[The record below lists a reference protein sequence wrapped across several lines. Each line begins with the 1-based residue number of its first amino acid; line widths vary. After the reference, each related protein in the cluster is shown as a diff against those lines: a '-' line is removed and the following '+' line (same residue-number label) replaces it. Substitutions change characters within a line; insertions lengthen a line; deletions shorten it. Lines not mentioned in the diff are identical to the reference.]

1 MEQERKVVSEQ
12 EAEELLGNYKRSGK
26 FNTEELALIKADYI
40 FGLSRQEIECY
51 LYKKLSLGQ
60 MQAVSSSL
68 RNHGDMEFAKILAD
82 AGVDE
87 YQMKVAVEY
96 RTKGVPVGTIKSAL
110 AETKSAYNMRAVLES
125 LYKQMKEA
133 EKATTAEGG
142 ATESIDKEYVDSIMA
157 QMHELI
163 GGITFD
169 ETRYQE
175 LEKRLKA
182 ISDHQKYEKDMAEL
196 YQCIADKDLLI
207 NSQQDNIN
215 QANSALARLRN
226 EIAEKDKEMRKM
238 QDTVNALNNEIGK
251 KDETIRK
258 IQEASEKEITN
269 EKAIADKV
277 PDIQLNELPNT
288 AKIPGAPMS
297 VMPTQY
303 PNYFGI
309 PVSYNMT
316 LPSGSKIPP
325 SYMQIEHTTKKSQGI
340 LALLGR
346 LNFKKKSRQNIIKLI
361 ASGNLSTEQLM
372 QIKVAIEKNLKEEQL
387 LELINNNVPAEQMQ
401 EIIEIAVS
409 INELEG

>member
-26 FNTEELALIKADYI
+26 FTTEELALIKADYI

-60 MQAVSSSL
+60 MQAVSNSL
-68 RNHGDMEFAKILAD
+68 RSHGDMEFAKILAD
-82 AGVDE
+82 SGVDE
-87 YQMKVAVEY
+87 YQMKVSDEY
-96 RTKGVPVGTIKSAL
+96 RTKGVPVDAIKSAL
-110 AETKSAYNMRAVLES
+110 AETKSAYNMRAVMES

-133 EKATTAEGG
+133 EKTATAEGS
-142 ATESIDKEYVDSIMA
+142 TESIDKEYVDSIMV
-157 QMHELI
+157 QMRELI

-182 ISDHQKYEKDMAEL
+182 IGDHQKYEKDMAEL
-196 YQCIADKDLLI
+196 YQRIADKDLLI

-238 QDTVNALNNEIGK
+238 QDMVNTLNDELGK
-251 KDETIRK
+251 KDDTIRK
-258 IQEASEKEITN
+258 IQKASEKSIEDAVEHIEAAPKGVPIPEI
-269 EKAIADKV
+269 
-277 PDIQLNELPNT
+277 
-288 AKIPGAPMS
+288 PMS
-297 VMPTQY
+297 VMPIQY

-309 PVSYNMT
+309 PITYNVP
-316 LPSGSKIPP
+316 LPAGSNISL
-325 SYMQIEHTTKKSQGI
+325 SYMPIEHTTKKSQGI
-340 LALLGR
+340 LTLLGK
-346 LNFKKKSRQNIIKLI
+346 LNFKKKSRQNIVKLV
-361 ASGNLSTEQLM
+361 ASGNLSTEQLVK
-372 QIKVAIEKNLKEEQL
+372 IKVAIEKNLKEEQL